1 MKEIVNLYDWRG
13 VKLGSYRCIILFEA
27 VRHYQCDQI
36 TKFCVIFRKL
46 QQWTFVQKY
55 NIFARVGLKACQM
68 LNKAFLNGL
77 RLNFFANMVTLVINY
92 LIFTSHQSTTLL
104 WGLSY
109 KTNLKLKPP
118 SIGN

>member
-77 RLNFFANMVTLVINY
+77 RLIFLPIWSHWLLTTWFLPPINQR
-92 LIFTSHQSTTLL
+92 LCFED
-104 WGLSY
+104 
-109 KTNLKLKPP
+109 
-118 SIGN
+118 